1 MTQALQLL
9 MYLSN
14 ISVKATHTVAN
25 VQAASSASGRNLA
38 VPASPAPAPAPAPA
52 GPAAPAR
59 PASVSARS
67 ARPAP
72 AVPANFEWRAFHG
85 EE

>member
-25 VQAASSASGRNLA
+25 VQAASSAPGRNLA
-38 VPASPAPAPAPAPA
+38 VPASPAPAPAP
-52 GPAAPAR
+52 APAR

-72 AVPANFEWRAFHG
+72 AVPANFEWRAFHC